1 MFHTAMLHSH
11 HPTLTGLPMGSK
23 RTHGINYLTHHQF
36 TLYRICS
43 SMIILIRFP
52 YVNVQRGRTQKLI
65 FPMIDGTAGISAEG
79 LRYHGL
85 RSGTKAKDSVVG
97 HKVQNSSLELLL
109 SGALAGALAKSA
121 IAPMDRIKI
130 LFQTNPDLRF
140 DLRHLIRIS
149 SQIYSSSGV
158 RAFWKGHTAT
168 LVRVIPYSATNFFV
182 FDRARRLIEETL
194 PFNMNPVMV
203 RFLSGAI
210 SGSVAVMVTYPLE
223 TLRARLAIDMTS
235 RYSGGYLRTIHTIV
249 RSEGLK
255 TLYSGLRP
263 TLMGIIPYAG
273 TSFAVYE
280 TFKSETNSF
289 GSRFLVGAV
298 AGFIAQASTYP
309 LDVVRRRMQVDPITY
324 TSISQTFKKVCA
336 QEGFK
341 RGLYKGLSMNLVKGP
356 IAVAISLNANDLLK
370 TFFADSH
377 KT

>member
-1 MFHTAMLHSH
+1 
-11 HPTLTGLPMGSK
+11 
-23 RTHGINYLTHHQF
+23 
-36 TLYRICS
+36 
-43 SMIILIRFP
+43 
-52 YVNVQRGRTQKLI
+52 
-65 FPMIDGTAGISAEG
+65 MIDGTTGISAAG
-79 LRYHGL
+79 LRNQGL
-85 RSGTKAKDSVVG
+85 KSGS
-97 HKVQNSSLELLL
+97 KVYDTEVASKIRNTSIELLL

-149 SQIYSSSGV
+149 TQIYSSSGI

-182 FDRARRLIEETL
+182 FDRSQRLIEETV
-194 PFNMNPVMV
+194 PFNKNPVIV

-210 SGSVAVMVTYPLE
+210 AGSVAVMVTYPLE
-223 TLRARLAIDMTS
+223 TLRARLAVDMNT

-249 RSEGLK
+249 KSEGMK

-280 TFKSETNSF
+280 TLKSETNSF
-289 GSRFLVGAV
+289 ASRFLVGAV

-309 LDVVRRRMQVDPITY
+309 LDVVRRRMQVYPLTY
-324 TSISQTFKKVCA
+324 RSISQTFKKVCA
-336 QEGFK
+336 KEGFI

-356 IAVAISLNANDLLK
+356 IAIAISLNANDLLK
-370 TFFADSH
+370 TLFASSH
-377 KT
+377 ET